1 MILFEDRR
9 DGGLQLAE
17 RLQALKD
24 EPCVVLGLPR
34 GGVPVAYEVAR
45 ALKAPL
51 DVFLV
56 RKLGSPMNPEYAIGA
71 IASGGVRVLDNDE
84 AWRLGLSAY
93 DVGRIETRE
102 RAELARRESIYRR
115 ARPPEPLAG
124 KTVIIVDDG
133 IATGSTM
140 IAALRAVRHAGA
152 SRVIAAAP
160 VIAADTLAAL
170 TREADQVV
178 YAAAPKQ
185 FLSVSSFYHSFPQT
199 SDAEVRELLT
209 RGR

>member
-17 RLQALKD
+17 KLQALKD

-34 GGVPVAYEVAR
+34 GGVPVAYEIAR
-45 ALKAPL
+45 ALHAPL

-71 IASGGVRVLDNDE
+71 IASGGVRVLDSDE
-84 AWRLGLSAY
+84 AWRLGLNAH

-102 RAELARRESIYRR
+102 RAELSRREAVYRR
-115 ARPPEPLAG
+115 SRPPEPLAG
-124 KTVIIVDDG
+124 KTVVIVDDG

-140 IAALRAVRHAGA
+140 TAALRAVRHAGA
-152 SRVIAAAP
+152 SRVVAAAP
-160 VIAADTLAAL
+160 VIAADTVEAL
-170 TREADQVV
+170 TKEADQLIYV
-178 YAAAPKQ
+178 AAPVQ

-199 SDAEVRELLT
+199 SDAEVRHLLT